1 MKYIDSYQAN
11 ENKNIEQ
18 TKFDKNGD
26 VTTLSNYYAEI
37 IISGGNTNYF
47 VKTYAGSLHDPFG
60 PYSKR
65 ESTLDLKLKKVSQKT
80 FNSYTEY
87 LRTKNL
93 KYLTSAQRGFID
105 DRT

>member
-1 MKYIDSYQAN
+1 M
-11 ENKNIEQ
+11 KNIDNYQTHKNVGIEK

-26 VTTLSNYYAEI
+26 VTILSNYYAEI

-47 VKTYAGSLHDPFG
+47 IKTYAGSLHDPFG

-65 ESTLDLKLKKVSQKT
+65 ESTLDLKLKKVSQKI
-80 FNSYTEY
+80 FNNYIEY